1 MKIIASKYEVV
12 SNAKIT
18 DSGRKVENVRLGY
31 LFKQDRV
38 VYLFSPHSI
47 KFAAALSIK
56 KKLSILL
63 QKRTFN
69 SNEIKQKHKKQDIIK
84 I

>member
-1 MKIIASKYEVV
+1 LKIIASKYEVV
-12 SNAKIT
+12 SNVKIT
-18 DSGRKVENVRLGY
+18 DSGRNVENVRLGY

-69 SNEIKQKHKKQDIIK
+69 SDKIKQKHKKQDII
-84 I
+84 II